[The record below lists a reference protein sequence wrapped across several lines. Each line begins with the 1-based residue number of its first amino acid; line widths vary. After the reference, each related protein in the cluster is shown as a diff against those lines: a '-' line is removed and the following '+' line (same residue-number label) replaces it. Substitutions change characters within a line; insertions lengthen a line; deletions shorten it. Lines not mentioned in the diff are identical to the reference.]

1 MAIYRE
7 FARLYLEIAKKD
19 LELAIDAFNRGN
31 YPEAVFHAQQCVEKS
46 VKAMLEARM
55 KYVYNHGPALIPLF
69 EETFSSMWRS
79 DYDVIVEALDYL
91 RDFYTSTRYPK
102 LVGDRVLAPWD
113 IIDKEIASKS
123 IDYARKVLSI
133 ATNYLREE
141 NII

>member
-1 MAIYRE
+1 MAIYRD

-19 LELAIDAFNRGN
+19 LELATEAFRKND
-31 YPEAVFHAQQCVEKS
+31 YPETVFHAQQCVEKS

-55 KYVYNHGPALIPLF
+55 KYVHNHGPALISLF
-69 EETFSSMWRS
+69 EEVFSSVWR
-79 DYDVIVEALDYL
+79 DEYDIIIEALDYL

-113 IIDKEIASKS
+113 IVNRDVAARSLE
-123 IDYARKVLSI
+123 YARKVLDI
-133 ATNYLREE
+133 ATKYLREE